1 MRLPLAASTT
11 CQPVCGNGP
20 ATSNLALCPIV
31 GHDHFFFPEICME
44 VHHILLLA
52 WVIVFAF
59 WLPKQF
65 AEYNKRTD
73 RK

>member
-1 MRLPLAASTT
+1 
-11 CQPVCGNGP
+11 
-20 ATSNLALCPIV
+20 LALCAIV
-31 GHDHFFFPEICME
+31 SHDHFFFPEIYME
-44 VHHILLLA
+44 VHHILLLV

-65 AEYNKRTD
+65 AEYNKRTE